1 MLALAFALL
10 LSGTGAAADV
20 VFEQTTWVQA
30 PGAPAGPGVK
40 TRVYYGGRRLRLEAG
55 DEGGPALVLRL
66 DDERA
71 FRLDPLR
78 RVAIELDLGRLRA
91 RAQQD
96 SAMAGDL
103 IGARDARPRTTP
115 LPKPLK
121 VAGYACQG
129 YRITA
134 GAATLDVYVTR
145 ELPLGMERF
154 AEFLEW
160 TGAAA
165 SLGPLVDALRAIEG
179 FPLETRSR
187 VMVLDQAQETRS
199 SVSRV
204 RVGPVSAKLF
214 EVPKDYTVVRE
225 KDTGEDVP

>member
-1 MLALAFALL
+1 MLCLAFALL
-10 LSGTGAAADV
+10 LAPAGNGSDV
-20 VFEQTTWVQA
+20 MFEQTTWVQA
-30 PGAPAGPGVK
+30 QSSPAGPGVK
-40 TRVYYGGRRLRLEAG
+40 TRVYYGGRRMRLEAG
-55 DEGGPALVLRL
+55 DAGGPALVLRL

-71 FRLDPLR
+71 LRLDPAR
-78 RVAIELDLGRLRA
+78 RVAIELDLSRLRA

-96 SAMAGDL
+96 AAMAGDL
-103 IGARDARPRTTP
+103 MGARDARPRTTP
-115 LPKPLK
+115 LGKPLK

-129 YRITA
+129 YRISA
-134 GAATLDVYVTR
+134 GSATLDVYVTR

-165 SLGPLVDALRAIEG
+165 SLGPLVEALRAIEG

-199 SVSRV
+199 SVTRV
-204 RVGPVSAKLF
+204 RVGPVSPSLF
-214 EVPKDYTVVRE
+214 EVPEGYTLSRE
-225 KDTGEDVP
+225 KDTGEVVP